1 MRWSKTVTMVE
12 AHAEGEV
19 GRIVTGGVI
28 EVPGATI
35 ADKLRHINEVDDS
48 LRRFLVFEPRA
59 SAQMSTCLIF
69 PPTRRDADIAFIVL
83 QGDKAH
89 AMSGSNSICLTTVLL
104 ETGMLPMREPET
116 LVRIETAAGLVEAVA
131 SCRNGKCERVTLRMN
146 MSFVE
151 QLDAVV
157 DVEGYGQVKVDLAFG
172 GIFYA
177 LIDPAQ
183 LGLEIQPDQ
192 AKKLVHA
199 GSAVH
204 RAVNAQ
210 LEVSHPEVEAIKGI
224 SYTMFVSRNA
234 EGELKGATIMPPGR
248 IDRSPCG
255 TGNSARLAVAAAR
268 GLAKPGDRF
277 TARSI
282 IDSTFEIT
290 HGGDTTFAGRTAV
303 QPIVSGRG
311 WIHGIHQVGVDPSD
325 PYPFGF
331 KVSDTWGDAFDLLNS

>member
-1 MRWSKTVTMVE
+1 MRWSKTVTLIE

-28 EVPGATI
+28 DVPGKTI
-35 ADKLRHINEVDDS
+35 ADKLVHINEVDDS

-69 PPTRRDADIAFIVL
+69 PPTRPDADIAFIIL

-104 ETGMLPMREPET
+104 ETGMLPMVEPET
-116 LVRIETAAGLVEAVA
+116 VVRIETASGLVTARA
-131 SCRNGKCERVTLRMN
+131 TCHNGKCERVTLTMN
-146 MSFVE
+146 PSYAD

-157 DVEGYGQVKVDLAFG
+157 DVEGFGKVKVDIAYG

-183 LGLEIQPDQ
+183 LGLEIRPDQ
-192 AKKLVHA
+192 AKKLVEA
-199 GSAVH
+199 GSAIH

-210 LEVSHPEVEAIKGI
+210 LDIAHPEIAAIKGI
-224 SYTMFVSRNA
+224 SYTMFNSFT
-234 EGELKGATIMPPGR
+234 ESGELKGATIMPPGR

-268 GLAKPGDRF
+268 GLAKPGDVF
-277 TARSI
+277 IARSI
-282 IDSTFEIT
+282 IDSTFQVT
-290 HGGDTTFAGRTAV
+290 YAGDTTVAGRPAV
-303 QPIVSGRG
+303 QPIISGRG
-311 WIHGIHQVGVDPSD
+311 WIHGIHQIGVDPTD
-325 PYPFGF
+325 PYPLGYS
-331 KVSDTWGDAFDLLNS
+331 VADTWGDAFDLMN

>member
-1 MRWSKTVTMVE
+1 MRWSKTVTLVE

-28 EVPGATI
+28 DVPGASI
-35 ADKLRHINEVDDS
+35 ADKLRHLNEVDDG

-59 SAQMSTCLIF
+59 AAQMSTCLIF
-69 PPTRRDADIAFIVL
+69 PPTRPDADIGFIIL

-104 ETGMLPMREPET
+104 ETGMLPMTEPET
-116 LVRIETAAGLVEAVA
+116 VVRIDTASGLVTARA
-131 SCRNGKCERVTLRMN
+131 SCRNGKCERVTLTMN
-146 MSFVE
+146 PSWAE
-151 QLDAVV
+151 RLDAVV
-157 DVEGYGQVKVDLAFG
+157 EVEGYGRVTVDIGYG

-183 LGLEIQPDQ
+183 LGLEIRPDE
-192 AKKLVHA
+192 ARRLVAA
-199 GSAVH
+199 GSAIH

-210 LEVSHPEVEAIKGI
+210 LDIAHPEIAAIKGI
-224 SYTMFVSRNA
+224 SYTMFVSHNA
-234 EGELKGATIMPPGR
+234 AGELKGATIMPPGR

-268 GLAKPGDRF
+268 GLARPGDRF

-282 IDSTFEIT
+282 IDSSFEVT
-290 HGGDTTFAGRTAV
+290 YAHDTTAAGRPAV
-303 QPIVSGRG
+303 QPIISGRG
-311 WIHGIHQVGVDPSD
+311 WIHGIHQIGVDPTD
-325 PYPFGF
+325 PYPLGYS
-331 KVSDTWGDAFDLLNS
+331 VSDTWGDAFDLMN

>member
-1 MRWSKTVTMVE
+1 MRWSRTVTLVE

-28 EVPGATI
+28 DVPGATI
-35 ADKLRHINEVDDS
+35 ADKLRYLNEVDDS

-59 SAQMSTCLIF
+59 SAQMSTCLVL
-69 PPTRRDADIAFIVL
+69 PPTHPDADVGFIIL

-104 ETGMLPMREPET
+104 ETGMLPMKDGET
-116 LVRIETAAGLVEAVA
+116 LVRIDTASGLVTARA
-131 SCRNGKCERVTLRMN
+131 SCKGGKVERVTLTMN
-146 MSFVE
+146 PSYAE
-151 QLDAVV
+151 ELDAVV
-157 DVEGYGQVKVDLAFG
+157 HVEGYGKVKLDIAYG

-183 LGLEIQPDQ
+183 LGLELRPEQ
-192 AKKLVHA
+192 ARKLVAA
-199 GSAVH
+199 GSAIH

-210 LEVSHPEVEAIKGI
+210 LEVTHPELRGIRGI
-224 SYTMFVSRNA
+224 SYTMFVGHNEA
-234 EGELKGATIMPPGR
+234 GELKGATIMPPGR

-255 TGNSARLAVAAAR
+255 TGNSARLAAAAAR

-282 IDSTFEIT
+282 IDSTFDV
-290 HGGDTTFAGRTAV
+290 HYASDTTVAGRPAV
-303 QPIVSGRG
+303 QPVISGRG
-311 WIHGIHQVGVDPSD
+311 WIHGIHQIGVDPTD
-325 PYPFGF
+325 PYPLGF
-331 KVSDTWGDAFDLLNS
+331 SVSDTWGDAFDLMN

>member
-28 EVPGATI
+28 DVPGQTI
-35 ADKLRHINEVDDS
+35 SDKLRHLNEVDDS

-69 PPTRRDADIAFIVL
+69 PPTRPDADVGFIIL

-104 ETGMLPMREPET
+104 ETGMLKMTEPET
-116 LVRIETAAGLVEAVA
+116 VVRIDTAAGLVVA
-131 SCRNGKCERVTLRMN
+131 RATCRNGKCERVTLTMN
-146 MSFVE
+146 ASYVDR
-151 QLDAVV
+151 LDAEVEV
-157 DVEGYGQVKVDLAFG
+157 DGYGKVKVDIAYG

-183 LGLEIQPDQ
+183 LGLEIRPDQ
-192 AKKLVHA
+192 ARRLVAA
-199 GSAVH
+199 GSAIH

-210 LEVSHPEVEAIKGI
+210 LEIAHPTIDAIKGI
-224 SYTMFVSRNA
+224 SYTMFA
-234 EGELKGATIMPPGR
+234 GFTETGELKGATIMPPGR

-290 HGGDTTFAGRTAV
+290 YAGDTTVAGRPAV
-303 QPIVSGRG
+303 QPVISGRG

-325 PYPFGF
+325 PYPLGF
-331 KVSDTWGDAFDLLNS
+331 TVSDTWGDAFDLMN

>member
-1 MRWSKTVTMVE
+1 MRWSKTVTLVE

-28 EVPGATI
+28 DVPGASI
-35 ADKLRHINEVDDS
+35 ADKLRHLNEVDDG

-59 SAQMSTCLIF
+59 AAQMSTCLIF
-69 PPTRRDADIAFIVL
+69 PPTRPDADIGFIIL

-104 ETGMLPMREPET
+104 ETGMLPMTEPET
-116 LVRIETAAGLVEAVA
+116 IVRIDTASGLVTARA
-131 SCRNGKCERVTLRMN
+131 SCRNGKCERVTLTMN
-146 MSFVE
+146 PSWAE
-151 QLDAVV
+151 RLDAVV
-157 DVEGYGQVKVDLAFG
+157 EVEGYGRVTVDIGYG

-183 LGLEIQPDQ
+183 LGLEIRPDE
-192 AKKLVHA
+192 ARRLVAA
-199 GSAVH
+199 GSAIH

-210 LEVSHPEVEAIKGI
+210 LDIAHPEIAAIKGI
-224 SYTMFVSRNA
+224 SYTMFVSHNA
-234 EGELKGATIMPPGR
+234 AGELKGATIMPPGR

-268 GLAKPGDRF
+268 GLARPGDRF

-282 IDSTFEIT
+282 IDSSFEVT
-290 HGGDTTFAGRTAV
+290 YAHDTTAAGRQAV
-303 QPIVSGRG
+303 QPIISGRG
-311 WIHGIHQVGVDPSD
+311 WIHGIHQIGVDPTD
-325 PYPFGF
+325 PYPLGYS
-331 KVSDTWGDAFDLLNS
+331 VSDTWGDAFDLMN